1 MSKPKRAALYI
12 RVSTDEQAR
21 HGYSLAEQEFDLRRY
36 AEQQGYAVVGIY
48 AEGAPPPRNP
58 PARRKGLQ
66 RLLEDVQADAID
78 IILFKCLDRWFRNI
92 ADYYKVQEILDQHN
106 VLWECT
112 QEDFNTTTT
121 NGRLLLNLKLSIAQ
135 HESDQTG
142 DRIRYIFDG
151 HRREGKVIT
160 GQMPLGYRIGKD
172 KRIHID
178 HRKAEMVHEMF
189 QFFLVNRTV
198 LGTTRMLRE
207 KYGYKKSDSSI
218 GRTLQNRIYIG
229 DYYGVKNFCPPLID
243 ENTFIQVQKV
253 FAGRTR
259 YPRSGNIYLF
269 TGLLRCP
276 NCGRML
282 TPAYS
287 HTKKRTYIY
296 YVCRNYTHSDC
307 PYKTYWREDRVES
320 DLLDKLDYEL
330 KRYRANVKK
339 ISCKEDTEKMQLS
352 AESIRAKQARL
363 QELYVEGMIPRA
375 EFDARYSDLNTQIIA
390 LQPPQEPRLEYIK
403 SIDNCREYYD
413 ALDKQARK
421 TFWSNI
427 LDQIHISSDKLL
439 PVFRTF

>member
-1 MSKPKRAALYI
+1 
-12 RVSTDEQAR
+12 
-21 HGYSLAEQEFDLRRY
+21 
-36 AEQQGYAVVGIY
+36 
-48 AEGAPPPRNP
+48 
-58 PARRKGLQ
+58 
-66 RLLEDVQADAID
+66 
-78 IILFKCLDRWFRNI
+78 
-92 ADYYKVQEILDQHN
+92 
-106 VLWECT
+106 
-112 QEDFNTTTT
+112 
-121 NGRLLLNLKLSIAQ
+121 
-135 HESDQTG
+135 
-142 DRIRYIFDG
+142 
-151 HRREGKVIT
+151 
-160 GQMPLGYRIGKD
+160 
-172 KRIHID
+172 
-178 HRKAEMVHEMF
+178 
-189 QFFLVNRTV
+189 
-198 LGTTRMLRE
+198 
-207 KYGYKKSDSSI
+207 
-218 GRTLQNRIYIG
+218 
-229 DYYGVKNFCPPLID
+229 
-243 ENTFIQVQKV
+243 
-253 FAGRTR
+253 
-259 YPRSGNIYLF
+259 
-269 TGLLRCP
+269 
-276 NCGRML
+276 ML

-375 EFDARYSDLNTQIIA
+375 EFDVRYSDLNTQIIA
-390 LQPPQEPRLEYIK
+390 LQPPKEPHLEYIK